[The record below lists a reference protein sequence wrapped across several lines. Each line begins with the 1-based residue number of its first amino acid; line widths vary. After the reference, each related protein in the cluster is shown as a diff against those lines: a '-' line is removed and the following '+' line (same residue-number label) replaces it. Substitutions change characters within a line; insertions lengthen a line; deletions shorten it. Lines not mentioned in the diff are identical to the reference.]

1 MMDIYSFKQVLKGKS
16 KCKCSKEPFWLKIE
30 GRNIL
35 AIGSARA
42 KEFCK
47 YIFSRRWNYILLQYK
62 RDNLSEEN
70 KTKEVWKRQPE
81 NVS

>member
-1 MMDIYSFKQVLKGKS
+1 MMEIHSFKEVRGKS
-16 KCKCSKEPFWLKIE
+16 KFKCSKEPFE
-30 GRNIL
+30 GPNIL

-47 YIFSRRWNYILLQYK
+47 YIFSSRWNYILLQYE